1 MDKKA
6 IFDKYGFL
14 IVMVVSVVIFG
25 IFLGTKD
32 IIKYNETKKI
42 AEQESKEN
50 KGKKVIQ
57 SDTGEIQIVTDESGE
72 TQTEAV
78 TEEKQHRDFVTVDES
93 YLDGALF
100 IGDSRTQTISL
111 YANWDKTVFYA
122 EQGVSVWKIL
132 DEKIVKSGKKKITV
146 KKALEKNKFEKIYI
160 MLGINEI
167 GTGTADTFAEQYGK
181 VINTIREKQPDAII
195 FIQSIMH
202 VTKKKDKEETY
213 IKNKEIDKRNKKLK
227 KLTNGYDIIW
237 LDENEVFDKKDTG
250 ALDPKYTSDGVHL
263 MPSCVPRWKQF
274 FLEHGIVK

>member
-1 MDKKA
+1 M
-6 IFDKYGFL
+6 
-14 IVMVVSVVIFG
+14 
-25 IFLGTKD
+25 
-32 IIKYNETKKI
+32 
-42 AEQESKEN
+42 
-50 KGKKVIQ
+50 
-57 SDTGEIQIVTDESGE
+57 
-72 TQTEAV
+72 
-78 TEEKQHRDFVTVDES
+78 
-93 YLDGALF
+93 
-100 IGDSRTQTISL
+100 
-111 YANWDKTVFYA
+111 
-122 EQGVSVWKIL
+122 SVWKIL

-227 KLTNGYDIIW
+227 ELTNGYDIIW
-237 LDENEVFDKKDTG
+237 LDENEVF
-250 ALDPKYTSDGVHL
+250 DPKYTSDGVHL